1 MSTFGS
7 RLRALR
13 NERGLTQE
21 QIALKVGVTKAA
33 VSQWELDGN
42 EPYFDSLTVLRDT
55 LGGSLDDLIC
65 GDNTRDS
72 DSAIP
77 TTKELALLQRLRKL
91 PARKRDAV
99 LALFDL

>member
-7 RLRALR
+7 RLRKLR
-13 NERGLTQE
+13 TERGLTQE
-21 QIALKVGVTKAA
+21 QLALEIGVTKGA

-42 EPYFDSLTVLRDT
+42 EPEFDSLKIIREI

-65 GDNTRDS
+65 GDGAPDS
-72 DSAIP
+72 DVAIP
-77 TTKELALLQRLRKL
+77 STKELALLQRLREL
-91 PARKRDAV
+91 PAKKRAAV